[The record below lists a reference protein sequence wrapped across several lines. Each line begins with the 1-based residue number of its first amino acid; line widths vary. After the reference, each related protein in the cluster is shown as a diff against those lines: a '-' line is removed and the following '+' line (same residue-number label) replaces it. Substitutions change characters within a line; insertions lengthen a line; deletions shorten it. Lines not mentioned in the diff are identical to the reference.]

1 MKDIPP
7 NVWRKSL
14 NEDDWNFLQI
24 QNDEW
29 PECLVWELHREK
41 AQAESGGNFPT
52 EPIYEPTVQEHRRF
66 GVRLAGQKRAGIY
79 SKPDWSSYL
88 SGRKKGNW
96 KRIQKSERDTSFWI
110 SLDWHTLHRHW
121 GHEVEYAGTH
131 LPFPPIMDGDEETE
145 IVPFRIPWGWRDD
158 EIKSAFSQW
167 LKGNRLIPEPTPP
180 KRLTGAGSYLRQV
193 KKYLKALAAWRLIQH
208 YKGNRIKAYAHPGAD
223 KYLGKTYAHAS
234 EWTDAKKTV
243 NALLKQ
249 IRQISWQAENFASTK
264 LE

>member
-96 KRIQKSERDTSFWI
+96 KRIQKSEIHRFGFHWIGTRFTGTGVMKLNMLAHICLSRQSWMAMRKRKSFH
-110 SLDWHTLHRHW
+110 SEFL
-121 GHEVEYAGTH
+121 
-131 LPFPPIMDGDEETE
+131 
-145 IVPFRIPWGWRDD
+145 
-158 EIKSAFSQW
+158 
-167 LKGNRLIPEPTPP
+167 
-180 KRLTGAGSYLRQV
+180 GAGVTMKS
-193 KKYLKALAAWRLIQH
+193 
-208 YKGNRIKAYAHPGAD
+208 NRP
-223 KYLGKTYAHAS
+223 S
-234 EWTDAKKTV
+234 V
-243 NALLKQ
+243 NG
-249 IRQISWQAENFASTK
+249 
-264 LE
+264 